1 MIHCPRNCFKMTLGN
16 QTVADFVCS
25 SLQTIQFLLTLMV
38 VIVKANLGSKRP
50 DLGNV
55 IQPHCLCLCFLF
67 CHLKLRVLRLN
78 LTLETYLQI
87 GQMHWKNILQFWVIQ
102 LYLYYC
108 KGICFQ
114 WSYYLYDLCESL
126 CCMIGVDIEWNTN
139 WTSDTRHFIL
149 IICCHG
155 LCLKAK
161 HQNQFSK
168 PFQSEKTA

>member
-16 QTVADFVCS
+16 QTVAGSVCS

-87 GQMHWKNILQFWVIQ
+87 GQMHWKNTLQFWRNLIILVLLYRHLFPMIILSIWSMWIVI
-102 LYLYYC
+102 
-108 KGICFQ
+108 
-114 WSYYLYDLCESL
+114 LYDRCRYW
-126 CCMIGVDIEWNTN
+126 M
-139 WTSDTRHFIL
+139 
-149 IICCHG
+149 
-155 LCLKAK
+155 K
-161 HQNQFSK
+161 HKLDFRYKNFFSNHMLPWPMFK
-168 PFQSEKTA
+168 S